1 MIDQI
6 GVHLEGIQKLSEL
19 KIRQLKPTF
28 LRKKSNHMS
37 TGRSSVQCGGVLQQ
51 NKVDYNT
58 KEESKEGIKLLLRL
72 NSPNS
77 TQKKT
82 YFSNNLTTIN
92 YNSKIV
98 VQNRDLW
105 LGNDSKV
112 KYASK
117 AWVSIKHQWQIL
129 RLQLP
134 VMPPCIFSFNLV
146 Q

>member
-1 MIDQI
+1 MIGQI
-6 GVHLEGIQKLSEL
+6 GVRLEGIQKLAEL

-37 TGRSSVQCGGVLQQ
+37 TGRSSLQCGGVLQQ

-82 YFSNNLTTIN
+82 
-92 YNSKIV
+92 
-98 VQNRDLW
+98 
-105 LGNDSKV
+105 
-112 KYASK
+112 
-117 AWVSIKHQWQIL
+117 
-129 RLQLP
+129 
-134 VMPPCIFSFNLV
+134 
-146 Q
+146 